1 VGVRFRAT
9 VDWGSL
15 KAGRVYSAGDLAG
28 CNMGMLV
35 GRGVLV
41 REAPKKTKRTPA
53 RPVETA
59 DEPEE

>member
-1 VGVRFRAT
+1 MFRAT
-9 VDWGSL
+9 VNWGSL
-15 KAGRVYSAGDLAG
+15 KAGTVYSAGDLAG

-41 REAPKKTKRTPA
+41 RQVPKKKAPA

-59 DEPEE
+59 DEPEEQ